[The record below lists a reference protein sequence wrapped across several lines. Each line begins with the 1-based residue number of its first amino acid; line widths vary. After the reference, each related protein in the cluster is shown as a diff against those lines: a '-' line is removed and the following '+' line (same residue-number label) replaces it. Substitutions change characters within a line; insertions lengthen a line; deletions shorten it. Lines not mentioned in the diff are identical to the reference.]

1 MNDLLIISCI
11 FGKKFKYVHPSPDK
25 EKAFFFTNNNE
36 LRNEIINK
44 GWNYVY
50 VNKPLTDDYVLSSL
64 QSKYIKFLK
73 FLDDFPQFQSVKT
86 IIYFDHKE
94 LVSSRTIDEI
104 KSLINDNLDKS
115 LIIRQTPWTKTNVY
129 EEVNDAMGQER
140 YVKSM
145 NITKTF
151 IKDIMLTGEYNE
163 NVRIC
168 NTGLLIF
175 IDRENITKLLN
186 SVYERCIAH
195 TQPECQIYWSIFS
208 QKYKNKIKE
217 IKWGD
222 IKSIKRKEPQ
232 QQIVSLNKE
241 IDLSNKALEKTV
253 DIENINNI
261 IKKHTH
267 RFEGN
272 CLYRHYSNFVQFE
285 DGHRYNNKLILR
297 KNFYNIVK
305 GAKSLLEIGLNGGHS
320 LGVFL
325 LSNPKLEV
333 LSFDIC
339 EHAYV
344 RDVANYYKSKYN
356 FTFVEGN
363 SLITVK
369 EYNNEKKYDVIHI
382 DGGHIE
388 ECVVN
393 DLINCKRFAH
403 KDTLMIFDDT
413 NAEHISYILN
423 EYCKKG
429 FITEIDYSNNLKECF
444 FHRIFKYNM

>member
-1 MNDLLIISCI
+1 M
-11 FGKKFKYVHPSPDK
+11 
-25 EKAFFFTNNNE
+25 
-36 LRNEIINK
+36 
-44 GWNYVY
+44 
-50 VNKPLTDDYVLSSL
+50 
-64 QSKYIKFLK
+64 
-73 FLDDFPQFQSVKT
+73 
-86 IIYFDHKE
+86 
-94 LVSSRTIDEI
+94 
-104 KSLINDNLDKS
+104 
-115 LIIRQTPWTKTNVY
+115 
-129 EEVNDAMGQER
+129 
-140 YVKSM
+140 
-145 NITKTF
+145 
-151 IKDIMLTGEYNE
+151 
-163 NVRIC
+163 
-168 NTGLLIF
+168 
-175 IDRENITKLLN
+175 
-186 SVYERCIAH
+186 
-195 TQPECQIYWSIFS
+195 
-208 QKYKNKIKE
+208 
-217 IKWGD
+217 
-222 IKSIKRKEPQ
+222 
-232 QQIVSLNKE
+232 
-241 IDLSNKALEKTV
+241 
-253 DIENINNI
+253 
-261 IKKHTH
+261 
-267 RFEGN
+267 
-272 CLYRHYSNFVQFE
+272 YRHYSNFVQFE